1 MTDALQHKNWALQHK
16 NWALEYHTL
25 IFFLKGTMKKS
36 LYFLIFLPGYLK
48 AQKKIGFMVH
58 RIGRVWVQNRVSDG
72 SLKGP
77 LGFFWLVAR
86 RVA

>member
-58 RIGRVWVQNRVSDG
+58 RDRQSLG
-72 SLKGP
+72 SKQ
-77 LGFFWLVAR
+77 GFGWFLEGAFGFLLVGG
-86 RVA
+86 